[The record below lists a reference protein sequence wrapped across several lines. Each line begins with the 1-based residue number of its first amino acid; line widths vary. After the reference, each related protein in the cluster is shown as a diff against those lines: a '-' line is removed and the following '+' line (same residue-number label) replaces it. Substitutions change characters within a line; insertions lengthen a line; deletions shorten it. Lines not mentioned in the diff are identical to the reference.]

1 MSSRGCDLPHR
12 AHTIGHRRGDT
23 STGELDGTFGLC
35 SWDVV
40 TSHLR
45 LTSSASEGETLGPE
59 DTMAQLSGLREDLHW
74 QDNYFSFK
82 NYTILFP
89 HNSYVGLSSW
99 DVLTS
104 HLGLTLSAS
113 EGGTHGPEDMM
124 AQLGCLREDLHWQD
138 NCFFLQKLH
147 CSLSSQVKVVLPVK
161 VFMKTAQL
169 LWVVE
174 GVNSNIGPTLS
185 ATEGEM
191 PRPEDTMA

>member
-74 QDNYFSFK
+74 QDNYFFLQKLHYSVSSQFICWAVFVRRSDLPPWAH
-82 NYTILFP
+82 TVGLWRGDAWTRG
-89 HNSYVGLSSW
+89 HDGTVGLSSW
-99 DVLTS
+99 RPSLARQLFFSFKNYIVLFPHKWRWS
-104 HLGLTLSAS
+104 CQWRSS
-113 EGGTHGPEDMM
+113 WRQP
-124 AQLGCLREDLHWQD
+124 
-138 NCFFLQKLH
+138 NC
-147 CSLSSQVKVVLPVK
+147 C
-161 VFMKTAQL
+161 
-169 LWVVE
+169 E
-174 GVNSNIGPTLS
+174 
-185 ATEGEM
+185 
-191 PRPEDTMA
+191 